1 MLKSLKVVGL
11 LATTWGCYHL
21 NAWADVTFSKRA
33 MQPIDATVVPNA
45 AATAITPAAPAA
57 LPAMQAPVS
66 LPADTAVKPATH
78 APLPTKSIPIIIPGS
93 DSAAITTCVNGA
105 SPVIQS
111 VLGYVSPGRTITV
124 NGSCFGPSPGDLN
137 IIYKEGCI
145 TRHLLAPSRIQSWSN
160 TSLVVFIDYSVDEE
174 QIPACEVALM
184 ARTKKPD
191 NTASQ
196 LFSARYYPKS
206 SYFPPRK
213 E

>member
-1 MLKSLKVVGL
+1 MFKPFKLVGL
-11 LATTWGCYHL
+11 LAAVWGFYHL

-33 MQPIDATVVPNA
+33 MQPIDATVAPNA
-45 AATAITPAAPAA
+45 TATAVTPAAPTAVQTPIA
-57 LPAMQAPVS
+57 LPADS
-66 LPADTAVKPATH
+66 AVKPATH

-93 DSAAITTCVNGA
+93 DNAAITTCVNGA

-184 ARTKKPD
+184 ARTKPPD